1 MAQTS
6 TKKELRVGSAKS
18 LGLYAEVTAN
28 TNATNGTG
36 TWDIVTCPDLKDKAI
51 DNERFQESF
60 LWRQED
66 EWRLIG
72 STDVPNATITVTRG
86 FDDNNVN
93 DVTFAIYGILS
104 LDDWDTVIDE
114 ALQDKFHK
122 DRITIPLVAGQKEYS
137 MPSGAEWL
145 QTKGQIIRMRWR
157 DESSGSTKPVEDEV
171 STAYPVEADHVLKIV
186 VPSQPSGSNVSL
198 IIEARHYFDKLT
210 ADANTVSLPGRLAE
224 AAVKHEA
231 LKLIFQKMGPGA
243 KRVFGQQMVLTER
256 ELQGQEA
263 RWLDTDA
270 HRDWSDEDEP
280 FGGDPEGAFDWGW

>member
-6 TKKELRVGSAKS
+6 TKAELRVGGAKS

-28 TNATNGTG
+28 ANATVSNTKF
-36 TWDIVTCPDLKDKAI
+36 TAPDLADKAV
-51 DNERFQESF
+51 DNERFQDSF
-60 LWRQED
+60 IWRKED
-66 EWRLIG
+66 EWRRIE
-72 STDVPNATITVTRG
+72 SADVPNVTITVARG
-86 FDDNNVN
+86 WDDDNVN
-93 DVTFAIYGILS
+93 GVTFAIYGILD
-104 LDDWDTVIDE
+104 LDEWDTVIDDG
-114 ALQDKFHK
+114 LQDKFHK
-122 DRITIPLVAGQKEYS
+122 DRITIPLVSGQKEYS

-157 DESSGSTKPVEDEV
+157 DESSGATKPVEDEV
-171 STAYPVEADHVLKIV
+171 SIAYPVEADHVLKIV
-186 VPSQPSGSNVSL
+186 VPSQPSGTNVSL

-210 ADANTVSLPGRLAE
+210 SDSNTVSLPGRLAE

-280 FGGDPEGAFDWGW
+280 FGGDPEGAFDWSW